1 MLILLTQQV
10 SMDRSKLLD
19 AQVNWVLD
27 YGSAFGFQIGPSLTL
42 VRVGHPDSIKA
53 IMTGG

>member
-1 MLILLTQQV
+1 
-10 SMDRSKLLD
+10 MDRAKILD

-27 YGSAFGFQIGPSLTL
+27 YGSAFGFQVGPSLTL

-53 IMTGG
+53 IMTGGYKPHIPLYL